1 MQNPVYPFVYELAAA
16 IRQRNLSACEVVDGH
31 LERIRSRNPALNAIV
46 TLDEE
51 NETSA
56 GSMSPSAARFRTS
69 P

>member
-56 GSMSPSAARFRTS
+56 SMSPSAARFRTS